1 MIFRSGRLLLPLLAK
16 ARERCYGIYPSLRF
30 FHINI

>member
-16 ARERCYGIYPSLRF
+16 ARERYYSIYSIFKL